1 MPRRTARM
9 PLQVM
14 WNNRRLLLSGQLR
27 HTRLHTVMASDTLC
41 LLRDCAGNQVDLELA
56 GVLSRLAELKQKRGK
71 LQEVCL
77 TRQ

>member
-1 MPRRTARM
+1 
-9 PLQVM
+9 
-14 WNNRRLLLSGQLR
+14 
-27 HTRLHTVMASDTLC
+27 MASDTLC